1 MQVPRTMLSA
11 LILSGFLWAGC
22 GSPPSDPALQILNR
36 VIEGGERLIL
46 LRSLDTGRASAPE
59 DRFIAVVRPGKGG
72 PELRVYEVR
81 SAGVDLLY
89 TTRQGDS
96 FREVAL
102 VDVIAD
108 GRAEIVST
116 WGGGHLEF
124 IEVTGRREGGTY
136 APLFQNAGR
145 EVERRLGPG
154 GMTDFLITSRTYEEL
169 VGQPPAYETAL
180 YRWNGETF
188 AETGS

>member
-1 MQVPRTMLSA
+1 MQVPRTILSA
-11 LILSGFLWAGC
+11 LILSGFLGAGC
-22 GSPPSDPALQILNR
+22 GSPPSDPALRILHR
-36 VIEGGERLIL
+36 MLEGGDRLIL
-46 LRSLDTGRASAPE
+46 LRSLETGRAGAPE
-59 DRFIAVVRPGKGG
+59 NRFIAVVRPGEGI
-72 PELRVYEVR
+72 PELRVYEAR
-81 SAGVDLLY
+81 GDGVDLIY

-96 FREVAL
+96 FREVVL
-102 VDVIAD
+102 VDVNAD
-108 GRAEIVST
+108 GSAEIVST

-169 VGQPPAYETAL
+169 VGQPLTYETAL